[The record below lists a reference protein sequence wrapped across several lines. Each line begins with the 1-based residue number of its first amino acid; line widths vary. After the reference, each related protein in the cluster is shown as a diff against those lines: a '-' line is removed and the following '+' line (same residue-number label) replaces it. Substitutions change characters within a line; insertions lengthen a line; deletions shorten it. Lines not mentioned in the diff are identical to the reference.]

1 MPTIPS
7 ITIQTATMQMEK
19 EFMKVISEQD
29 QLLAKGA
36 QGIIDYFDGEVGQ
49 LYDFA
54 YYLKRIIFKAFKE
67 VSPYRDA
74 QTVNEIPNDVY
85 RQQIYN
91 IIEDNV
97 QIRDGIQIKNNGE
110 IYDKKKIQRMI
121 RESVFG
127 NRTQISREKVFV
139 LAFALNLDYSNV
151 IELLQKGAGEKE
163 FNFRNPYEVLLA
175 YCFIDHTH
183 MYEYYTELR
192 QEFESRYNAEDAVN
206 SQAKTLVFKQHFGK
220 LKSEDDLI
228 DFVCS
233 LPNDESKS
241 AKKEFLDLYDSLVG
255 MYNNDSLS
263 DTIEHQISSGEPEG
277 YINLIALILRD
288 NVVKDSDKK
297 FNQITREL
305 FGTTTIQKKQKNGE
319 DVRFRFLKEKYAIT
333 AKDLQDIYM
342 DVKPVHRAHL
352 ISLGFLVYVKD
363 GSWEVAVK
371 EYGNSNK
378 DLANIFND
386 FSNYINPIL
395 YRAGYGDFCILN
407 EFELLIMRCLYT
419 INPIDSFKDVMI
431 LDTVKE
437 DNEKH

>member
-29 QLLAKGA
+29 NILAQGA
-36 QGIIDYFDGEVGQ
+36 QGIIDYFDGAVEQ
-49 LYDFA
+49 LYDFS
-54 YYLKRIIFKAFKE
+54 YYLKRIIFKAFKDI
-67 VSPYRDA
+67 SPYKEA
-74 QTVNEIPNDVY
+74 QSINEISNDVY

-91 IIEDNV
+91 IIEKNA
-97 QIRDGIQIKNNGE
+97 QISEGIQIKNNGE

-139 LAFALNLDYSNV
+139 LAFALNLDYSDV

-183 MYEYYTELR
+183 MYEYYTALR
-192 QEFESRYNAEDAVN
+192 KTFESRYNAEDAVA
-206 SQAKTLVFKQHFGK
+206 SQAATLVFKQYFSK
-220 LKSEDDLI
+220 IKSEDDLI

-241 AKKEFLDLYDSLVG
+241 AKKEFLDLYGSLVSI
-255 MYNNDSLS
+255 YNNDSLS
-263 DTIEHQISSGEPEG
+263 DTIEYQISFGDSDG

-288 NVVKDSDKK
+288 NVVEDNDKK
-297 FNQITREL
+297 FNQITRDL
-305 FGTTTIQKKQKNGE
+305 FGTTTIKKKQKNGE
-319 DVRFRFLKEKYAIT
+319 NVKFRFLKEKYAMT
-333 AKDLQDIYM
+333 AKDLQDVYM
-342 DVKPVHRAHL
+342 NVKPVHRMHL

-363 GSWEVAVK
+363 GGWEVAVK
-371 EYGNSNK
+371 EYGSSNK
-378 DLANIFND
+378 DLAKVFND
-386 FSNYINPIL
+386 FSYYINPIL

-419 INPIDSFKDVMI
+419 VNPIDSFKEVMI
-431 LDTVKE
+431 QDTEKE
-437 DNEKH
+437 NNEKQ